1 VLTRPVLLYD
11 GDCGFCLTW
20 VGRLTRW
27 DMRHAIDYVPS
38 RDRGKV
44 SGLPAIS
51 DERLDRAMHLVLP
64 NGEVHAGAQALPH
77 ILPLLP
83 GGRLLAP
90 LLKLP
95 GAQSLADQLYAW
107 IASRRHR
114 LGCSPTCRIGSS
126 RKSD

>member
-20 VGRLTRW
+20 VRRLTRW
-27 DMRHAIDYVPS
+27 DTRHAIDYVPS

-51 DERLDRAMHLVLP
+51 DEPLDRAMHLVLP
-64 NGEVHAGAQALPH
+64 NGEVHAGARALPH

-83 GGRLLAP
+83 GGRLLAS
-90 LLKLP
+90 LLQLP
-95 GAQSLADQLYAW
+95 GAPSLADKVYAW
-107 IASRRHR
+107 IAARRHR
-114 LGCSPTCRIGSS
+114 LGCSPTCRTNPS